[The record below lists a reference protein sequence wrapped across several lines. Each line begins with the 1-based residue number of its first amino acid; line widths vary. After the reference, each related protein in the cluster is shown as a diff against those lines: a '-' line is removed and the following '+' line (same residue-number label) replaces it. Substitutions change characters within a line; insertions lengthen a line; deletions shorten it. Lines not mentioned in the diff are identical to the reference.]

1 MNTQVTAS
9 GNQDETPSV
18 VDAQLFKAVM
28 RKLAGTVAV
37 FATASEGGL
46 HGMTATALCSV
57 SADPPTVLI
66 VVNRSARTHPHIR
79 RKQAF
84 TVNLLAD
91 DQLAV
96 AELFAAKSDDPFA
109 EVAHRRLHD
118 GCPVIDGAAAY
129 LHCTVQ
135 SQHDVGTHTIF
146 IGRLVDAGAGA
157 GQPLVYQDG
166 KYGHVAS
173 ESPA

>member
-1 MNTQVTAS
+1 MTTQAAAS
-9 GNQDETPSV
+9 STETEAPSA
-18 VDAQLFKAVM
+18 VDAQLFKLVM

-37 FATASEGGL
+37 FATASDDGL

-66 VVNRSARTHPHIR
+66 VVNRSARTHPHIH

-96 AELFAAKSDDPFA
+96 AELFASKSDDPFGSI
-109 EVAHRRLHD
+109 AHRRLRD
-118 GCPVIDGAAAY
+118 GCPVIDGAAGW

-146 IGRLVDAGAGA
+146 IGRLLDAGAA
-157 GQPLVYQDG
+157 PAQPLVYQDG
-166 KYGHVAS
+166 KYGHVEPDA
-173 ESPA
+173 

>member
-1 MNTQVTAS
+1 M
-9 GNQDETPSV
+9 DTPATF
-18 VDAQLFKAVM
+18 VDAPRFKTVM

-37 FATASEGGL
+37 FATASDEGL

-66 VVNRSARTHPHIR
+66 VVNRSARTHPHIH

-109 EVAHRRLHD
+109 KVAHRRMAD
-118 GCPVIDGAAAY
+118 GCPIIEGAAGY
-129 LHCTVQ
+129 LHCAVEQ
-135 SQHDVGTHTIF
+135 QHDVGTHTIF
-146 IGRLVDAGAGA
+146 IGRLLDADAGSA
-157 GQPLVYQDG
+157 QPLVYQDG
-166 KYGHVAS
+166 KYGHVEAD
-173 ESPA
+173 A